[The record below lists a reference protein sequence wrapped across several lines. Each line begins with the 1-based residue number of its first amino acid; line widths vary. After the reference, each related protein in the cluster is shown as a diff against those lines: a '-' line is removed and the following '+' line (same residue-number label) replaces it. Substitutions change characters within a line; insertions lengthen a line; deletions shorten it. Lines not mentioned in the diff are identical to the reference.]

1 MHVYDRKPQDRCGC
15 RHGIPSAFDMS
26 GLATMAGAQSLAQ
39 PPSAPAPIMRW
50 STSMPG
56 PRLSHPATEG
66 AGPCE
71 PPCRKAAP
79 TGRQRAA
86 DAARSH
92 SRLLAGLT
100 ATQSIGGG
108 GGGGNA
114 AAGAQGGGA
123 KAGGPRAGGSLID
136 RLASAVECGRTPPP
150 APPAPPAARAA
161 LDPVTPY
168 QQRGASAAGP
178 APPRAAASQ
187 AAPSEAAR
195 PAPDAPPRPARQ
207 SPPKR
212 AARAADPALQPDAPP
227 KETPAEYMARLK
239 QELDPDAFARVEEL
253 LRAFRK
259 ARWR

>member
-1 MHVYDRKPQDRCGC
+1 MHVYGRKPQDRCGR

-39 PPSAPAPIMRW
+39 PPGAPAPIMRW

-71 PPCRKAAP
+71 PPCSKAAP
-79 TGRQRAA
+79 IGRQRAA

-100 ATQSIGGG
+100 AAQSIGG

-123 KAGGPRAGGSLID
+123 KAGGSQAGGSLID

-150 APPAPPAARAA
+150 APPAPSGARAGV
-161 LDPVTPY
+161 DPRPPY

-187 AAPSEAAR
+187 AEPSEAAR

-207 SPPKR
+207 SPPSR
-212 AARAADPALQPDAPP
+212 AARAAGPTLPPDAPP

-259 ARWR
+259 ARRR

>member
-1 MHVYDRKPQDRCGC
+1 
-15 RHGIPSAFDMS
+15 MS

-39 PPSAPAPIMRW
+39 PPSAPAPVMRW
-50 STSMPG
+50 STSTPG

-71 PPCRKAAP
+71 PPCNEAAP
-79 TGRQRAA
+79 IGRQRAV

-100 ATQSIGGG
+100 AAHSIGG

-114 AAGAQGGGA
+114 AAGALGGGT
-123 KAGGPRAGGSLID
+123 KAGGLRAGGSLID

-150 APPAPPAARAA
+150 ALPAPPAARAA
-161 LDPVTPY
+161 FNPITPCK
-168 QQRGASAAGP
+168 QRGASDAGRT
-178 APPRAAASQ
+178 PPCAAASL
-187 AAPSEAAR
+187 AEPGEAGAAAR

-207 SPPKR
+207 SPPGR
-212 AARAADPALQPDAPP
+212 AARAADPTPPPHAPP

-259 ARWR
+259 ARRR